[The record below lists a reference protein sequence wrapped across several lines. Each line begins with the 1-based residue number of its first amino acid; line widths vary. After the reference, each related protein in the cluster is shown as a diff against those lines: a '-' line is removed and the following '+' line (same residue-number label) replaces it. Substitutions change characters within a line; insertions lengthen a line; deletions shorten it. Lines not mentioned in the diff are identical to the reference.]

1 MKPLIPA
8 AKRFRVMF
16 FLAQM
21 SVGIQF
27 PFFVLYL
34 KREIGLSD
42 SVVSVFTALSGLAI
56 VLFQQPWGY
65 VADILLPKKL
75 VILANLLVSGVL
87 FCALAH
93 LSALPSLLGVFFVFQ
108 VFSTPIIQLLHGL
121 LFVHHG
127 SDSWFGTFRAYASL
141 GFVAANVATGI
152 IADSLTG
159 GRLAFI
165 FPLYLLANIFTAAWL
180 LTIPE
185 RRVESQRASGFWE
198 VQHFFLSQQS
208 MRWFLATACIYQ
220 LAHSLSY
227 SLQSVLMVELGADM
241 RLVSSSYSLA
251 AVLEL
256 PVFFSASRLIAKY
269 GAVRLIVFC
278 AAVQAIRWLLV
289 WQAPSAVSIVFIS
302 SLHCITF
309 GLFYAAAISYANDHA
324 PPELKASAQTL
335 FALVYFGVASLL
347 GNLTGGLIVTGGPL
361 AHSMSKLVGLFAP
374 ADFATPI
381 RNLYIFS
388 SFCAILACVAGMK
401 LAGAERLRRVL
412 MNRS

>member
-1 MKPLIPA
+1 MKPLLPA
-8 AKRFRVMF
+8 AKRFRVIF

-34 KREIGLSD
+34 KREVGLSE
-42 SVVSVFTALSGLAI
+42 SIVSVFTALSGLAI

-75 VILANLLVSGVL
+75 VILTNLLISGAL
-87 FCALAH
+87 FCALGQ
-93 LSALPSLLGVFFVFQ
+93 LSASPLLLGAFFVFQ
-108 VFSTPIIQLLHGL
+108 IFSTPIIQLLHGL

-127 SDSWFGTFRAYASL
+127 SDRWFGTLRAYASL
-141 GFVAANVATGI
+141 GFVVANMATGI
-152 IADSLTG
+152 IADRFTS
-159 GRLAFI
+159 GRLTFI
-165 FPLYLLANIFTAAWL
+165 FPLYLVANVLTAAWI

-185 RRVESQRASGFWE
+185 SRVKSPRPSGFWDI
-198 VQHFFLSQQS
+198 QRFFFSQRS

-241 RLVSSSYSLA
+241 RLVSGSYSLA

-256 PVFFSASRLIAKY
+256 PVFFGASRLIARH
-269 GAVRLIVFC
+269 GAVRLMVFC
-278 AAVQAIRWLLV
+278 AAVQAVRWLLV
-289 WQAPSAVSIVFIS
+289 WQASSALSIIFIS

-309 GLFYAAAISYANDHA
+309 GLFYAAAITYANDHA

-335 FALVYFGVASLL
+335 FALVYFGIASLL
-347 GNLTGGLIVTGGPL
+347 SNLVGGLIVTGGPL
-361 AHSMSKLVGLFAP
+361 AHIMSELVKLVAP
-374 ADFATPI
+374 AAMATPL

-388 SFCAILACVAGMK
+388 SLCALGACVAGTK
-401 LAGAERLRRVL
+401 LARIERV
-412 MNRS
+412 RSHSE

>member
-1 MKPLIPA
+1 MTPLIPA

-34 KREIGLSD
+34 KREVGLSD

-75 VILANLLVSGVL
+75 VILANLLMSGCL

-93 LSALPSLLGVFFVFQ
+93 FSALPVLLGVYFIFQ

-127 SDSWFGTFRAYASL
+127 SEKWFGTFRAYASL
-141 GFVAANVATGI
+141 GFVVANLATGI
-152 IADSLTG
+152 IADRITS
-159 GRLAFI
+159 GRLTFI
-165 FPLYLLANIFTAAWL
+165 FPFYLLGNILTAAWL

-185 RRVESQRASGFWE
+185 RKVEARRASGFWE
-198 VQHFFLSQQS
+198 VQRFFFSQRS

-251 AVLEL
+251 ALLEL
-256 PVFFSASRLIAKY
+256 PIFFSASGLIARY
-269 GAVRLIVFC
+269 GAVRLMAFC

-289 WQAPSAVSIVFIS
+289 WQAPTAVSIVFIS

-324 PPELKASAQTL
+324 PPALKASAQTL
-335 FALVYFGVASLL
+335 FALVYFGVASLM
-347 GNLTGGLIVTGGPL
+347 GNLTGSLIVTGGPF
-361 AHSMSKLVGLFAP
+361 AQRMSQLVGLFAP
-374 ADFATPI
+374 AGFATPI

-388 SFCAILACVAGMK
+388 SFCALLACVTGMK
-401 LAGAERLRRVL
+401 LAQVERLRRL
-412 MNRS
+412 ITN